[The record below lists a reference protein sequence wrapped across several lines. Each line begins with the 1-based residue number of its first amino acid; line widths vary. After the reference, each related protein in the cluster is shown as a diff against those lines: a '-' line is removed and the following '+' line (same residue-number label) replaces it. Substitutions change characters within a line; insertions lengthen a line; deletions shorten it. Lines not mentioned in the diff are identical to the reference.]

1 MTAIDLTATYKD
13 RNYRQLKS
21 RPVELQEYIRVID
34 FAEAAVKKGSA
45 LAQNDTIDLFTIP
58 VGTYIYDCFAVI
70 KTASAAAG
78 TVQIGDSGSATG
90 FITSISTNATALTT
104 VPGNGA
110 YIYIMTAATA
120 LLYAT
125 ANVTVASSGA
135 NSPRNVSV
143 RIVVTRRKQTPTK
156 ARIETSAISRVGK

>member
-13 RNYRQLKS
+13 RKYRQLKS

-58 VGTYIYDCFAVI
+58 AGTYIYDCFAVV
-70 KTASAAAG
+70 KTPSAAAG

-90 FITSISTNATALTT
+90 FITSISTNATALTA

-110 YIYIMTAATA
+110 YVYSTTAATA
-120 LLYAT
+120 PKLYAT
-125 ANVTVASSGA
+125 ANVVRCTVSGA
-135 NSPRNVSV
+135 TAPADGIIELHVFYNETPSSV
-143 RIVVTRRKQTPTK
+143 N
-156 ARIETSAISRVGK
+156 E